1 MDEMDYEQVV
11 ASYYEGLYGFAYSL
25 AGNKDDACELAQET
39 FARLLA
45 KSDQVRDR
53 SKIKSWLFTTL
64 YRIYLGWKRREA
76 RLPHLE
82 IASVEHELPSITP
95 AIVDQLENDTVLQS
109 LLEMEE
115 HHRVP
120 LMLFYLENHSYR
132 EIADLLDIS
141 IGTVMSRLSRAKAL
155 LRTALAAQSIGAD
168 RKIIPMKQ
176 ESQRRSV

>member
-1 MDEMDYEQVV
+1 VDEMDYEQVV
-11 ASYYEGLYGFAYSL
+11 ASFYEGLYGFAYSL
-25 AGNKDDACELAQET
+25 ARNKDDACELAQET

-45 KSDQVRDR
+45 KGGDVRDR

-64 YRIYLGWKRREA
+64 YRIYVGWKRREA

-82 IASVEHELPSITP
+82 IASVEHELPSVT
-95 AIVDQLENDTVLQS
+95 AEMVDQLENEAVLQS

-132 EIADLLDIS
+132 EIAELLDIS

-155 LRTALAAQSIGAD
+155 LRVALASHSIGAD
-168 RKIIPMKQ
+168 RKIISINQ
-176 ESQRRSV
+176 DSRRKKV

>member
-1 MDEMDYEQVV
+1 MDYEQVV
-11 ASYYEGLYGFAYSL
+11 ASFYEGLYGFAYSL
-25 AGNKDDACELAQET
+25 SRNKDDACELAQET

-45 KSDQVRDR
+45 KSGQVRDH

-82 IASVEHELPSITP
+82 LATVEHELPSITP
-95 AIVDQLENDTVLQS
+95 AIVDQLENDAVLQS

-155 LRTALAAQSIGAD
+155 LRTALAAQSIRAE
-168 RKIIPMKQ
+168 RKIVSMNQ
-176 ESQRRSV
+176 ESQRKSM

>member
-1 MDEMDYEQVV
+1 MDYEQVV

-82 IASVEHELPSITP
+82 IASVEHELPSNRSWKWKNTT
-95 AIVDQLENDTVLQS
+95 AC
-109 LLEMEE
+109 
-115 HHRVP
+115 
-120 LMLFYLENHSYR
+120 
-132 EIADLLDIS
+132 
-141 IGTVMSRLSRAKAL
+141 LSCFF
-155 LRTALAAQSIGAD
+155 TS
-168 RKIIPMKQ
+168 KIILTGKLPICSTFPSAQ
-176 ESQRRSV
+176 

>member
-1 MDEMDYEQVV
+1 M
-11 ASYYEGLYGFAYSL
+11 
-25 AGNKDDACELAQET
+25 
-39 FARLLA
+39 
-45 KSDQVRDR
+45 
-53 SKIKSWLFTTL
+53 
-64 YRIYLGWKRREA
+64 
-76 RLPHLE
+76 
-82 IASVEHELPSITP
+82 
-95 AIVDQLENDTVLQS
+95 DQLENDTVLQS

-155 LRTALAAQSIGAD
+155 LRTALVAQSIGAD